1 MPKQA
6 KSCLISTFSSMNH
19 ILNDTFVILNVLL
32 KHVLMKKK
40 KNKQNVIL
48 TKDLYMNQKVFISI
62 LYLSILIHYNVLTQ
76 LR

>member
-1 MPKQA
+1 
-6 KSCLISTFSSMNH
+6 MNH
-19 ILNDTFVILNVLL
+19 ILNDTLNVILNVLL

-40 KNKQNVIL
+40 NTKNKKQNVIL

>member
-1 MPKQA
+1 
-6 KSCLISTFSSMNH
+6 MNH
-19 ILNDTFVILNVLL
+19 ILNDTLNVILNVLL

-40 KNKQNVIL
+40 KKHKQNVIL